1 MNRIIELVHGCCGPD
16 LTDLTDLTHAHCAGP
31 DLTGGGQPPHAS
43 QISHKSKPTMGNK
56 ASAPALPAAGG
67 ECKKS
72 DKVGIKSGKKIC
84 CCCPETKQAR
94 DECVVFKG
102 EGEWNH
108 RVHNVCRKHSTYNCT
123 GAEFYFIRGARR
135 LSEERSCFGLTTL
148 IRLEL
153 HSGVGL
159 AFAG

>member
-1 MNRIIELVHGCCGPD
+1 MP
-16 LTDLTDLTHAHCAGP
+16 AK
-31 DLTGGGQPPHAS
+31 
-43 QISHKSKPTMGNK
+43 SHKSKPTMGNK

-108 RVHNVCRKHSTYNCT
+108 RVHKRVPKTFRVQLYWC
-123 GAEFYFIRGARR
+123 GVLFYQGRTAFVRGAIVRKAR
-135 LSEERSCFGLTTL
+135 VQVPCFGKMD
-148 IRLEL
+148 
-153 HSGVGL
+153 
-159 AFAG
+159 

>member
-1 MNRIIELVHGCCGPD
+1 MP
-16 LTDLTDLTHAHCAGP
+16 AK
-31 DLTGGGQPPHAS
+31 
-43 QISHKSKPTMGNK
+43 SHKSKPTMGNK

-94 DECVVFKG
+94 DECVVYKG

-123 GAEFYFIRGARR
+123 GAEFYFIRGARH
-135 LSEERSCFGLTTL
+135 LSEERSCERRACNNHALERWTDTIDPPRVALLCWTCICRL
-148 IRLEL
+148 IQ
-153 HSGVGL
+153 S
-159 AFAG
+159 AGGGGGRKRHENENKMS